1 MALTPVEVRHIQLK
15 RGLFGYRKA
24 AVHRMMDDI
33 ADSFETVWRERS
45 QLVERVEE
53 LETEVTRHVEL
64 EGLLRSTLVSAE
76 RASQDLKE
84 AARRE
89 ADVIVTEAN
98 AEARKVLRDAI
109 TEKEQLMGDV
119 RRVQA
124 LLRSA
129 LAVVDET
136 PAQAAPADEI
146 AAADDAAAA
155 SAGGDESPGL
165 VDDDPRIAGCAG
177 GAAARSRGARGDP
190 EARRLGRRLEV
201 RPASAGL
208 SLGHGAPHD
217 PSQPPRLARCRPLGR
232 RRAPRRRLE
241 ASRRRRPRAWT
252 RERVGRRPAR
262 GVPRRPA
269 ARRAYRRRRRLARQ
283 GRRDRRAHPRRG
295 GAAPR
300 LGSERNTM
308 TIDLALRRAELL
320 RLRERIL
327 RAAADLA
334 ADDEGV
340 GEINSAAGDSA
351 HRRSRDPTSSTS
363 RSTSRSTRTPTTSS
377 PRSTTHSGGSRTGPT
392 GRAPSAAPRSRR
404 SGSTPSRTRPSASTT
419 SDGRRPVE
427 RARPRLIRRGGST
440 FASARRRTP
449 CSRSRAPSAGS
460 ARACPSG
467 SRSA

>member
-136 PAQAAPADEI
+136 PA
-146 AAADDAAAA
+146 DAASPDDTADRA
-155 SAGGDESPGL
+155 RTAGPTPAEDETPGWSMT
-165 VDDDPRIAGCAG
+165 
-177 GAAARSRGARGDP
+177 SRG
-190 EARRLGRRLEV
+190 
-201 RPASAGL
+201 
-208 SLGHGAPHD
+208 
-217 PSQPPRLARCRPLGR
+217 SQSSPVALP
-232 RRAPRRRLE
+232 
-241 ASRRRRPRAWT
+241 
-252 RERVGRRPAR
+252 
-262 GVPRRPA
+262 PA
-269 ARRAYRRRRRLARQ
+269 AEESEGIRKLA
-283 GRRDRRAHPRRG
+283 G
-295 GAAPR
+295 
-300 LGSERNTM
+300 
-308 TIDLALRRAELL
+308 
-320 RLRERIL
+320 
-327 RAAADLA
+327 
-334 ADDEGV
+334 
-340 GEINSAAGDSA
+340 
-351 HRRSRDPTSSTS
+351 
-363 RSTSRSTRTPTTSS
+363 
-377 PRSTTHSGGSRTGPT
+377 
-392 GRAPSAAPRSRR
+392 
-404 SGSTPSRTRPSASTT
+404 
-419 SDGRRPVE
+419 
-427 RARPRLIRRGGST
+427 
-440 FASARRRTP
+440 
-449 CSRSRAPSAGS
+449 
-460 ARACPSG
+460 
-467 SRSA
+467 